1 MAIRLTID
9 ERVATILIDRPERR
23 NALDNDALQSLIDAT
38 LVLRQGDVTA
48 LVISGAGDKAF
59 CAGSDLKALADY
71 TPKEVA
77 HHTHLF
83 QACTQAL
90 EDLNVATIAAIEG
103 FCLGGGLEVALACDY
118 RVASSA
124 STFGFPE
131 IRLNAVASGGGTFR
145 AVRAMGLA
153 RAREMLLFGGRIDA
167 KQAFDRSLV
176 SDVVEAGTTHAR
188 AMALASD
195 LASEVAPLTIAL
207 VKAAILGGVDGGTR
221 AASTLAAFADL
232 AIGQSD
238 AYRQGITG
246 FGSKG

>member
-1 MAIRLTID
+1 MAIGLTID
-9 ERVATILIDRPERR
+9 GRVATLLIDRPERR
-23 NALDNDALQSLIDAT
+23 NALDNAALQSLIDAT
-38 LVLRQGDVTA
+38 VALRQSDVTA
-48 LVISGAGDKAF
+48 LVLSGVGDRAF

-83 QACTQAL
+83 QTCTQAL

-118 RVASSA
+118 RVASA
-124 STFGFPE
+124 TSTFGFPE
-131 IRLNAVASGGGTFR
+131 IRLNAFR

-167 KQAFDRSLV
+167 GKAFDRSLV
-176 SDVVEAGTTHAR
+176 SEVVEPGTTHAR
-188 AMALASD
+188 ALALATD

-238 AYRQGITG
+238 AYREGITG
-246 FGSKG
+246 FGSRS